1 MNISS
6 AIQKVRRASE
16 AAAVG
21 AVAVDGYAEGGKV
34 ELETDRQAAGWRLN
48 EANNGVEFCTK
59 TELNVIRGRGR
70 TNNEAGGGIIPT
82 QNQAMES
89 DFQIIVW
96 NNNYMSW

>member
-48 EANNGVEFCTK
+48 EANNNGVEFCTK

-70 TNNEAGGGIIPT
+70 TNNEARGGMIPT
-82 QNQAMES
+82 Q
-89 DFQIIVW
+89 D
-96 NNNYMSW
+96 

>member
-34 ELETDRQAAGWRLN
+34 ELETDRQAQAGMQQG
-48 EANNGVEFCTK
+48 E
-59 TELNVIRGRGR
+59 
-70 TNNEAGGGIIPT
+70 
-82 QNQAMES
+82 
-89 DFQIIVW
+89 D
-96 NNNYMSW
+96 